1 MGKDSA
7 FYKDKSKIQ
16 KLKLRELQSQL
27 PKPALDFIYSKEQN
41 AQTSTLISYCYDL
54 MTFFRFYADSNP
66 SIADTDIKK
75 IDYNALNKIT
85 PDDIE
90 EYKRFLELNTE
101 GEIHENG
108 KKAIAR
114 KLSPL
119 RGMYKYLLVRK
130 HILKDPTQLVDMPRI
145 KKDKNIVRMNN
156 YEVQAILEVIDRG
169 NGFKT
174 EHQRKYNLR
183 TRGRDLAIL
192 TLMLN
197 TGIRVSECN
206 GLDLND
212 IDFNIN
218 SLTIVRKGGGQDI
231 IYFNDEVAAVIKEY
245 VNGERD
251 NINPREG
258 HEAAL
263 FYSLRGNRISVDAI
277 ENLVKKYAKMVV
289 QNKKITP
296 HKLRST
302 YGTAL
307 YRETGD
313 IRLVAD
319 VLGHENINTT
329 IDYYAAIE
337 DEHKRQ
343 ARNAVDFSRKDQEGE
358 KNYGT
363 IRKWKLRGQN

>member
-7 FYKDKSKIQ
+7 FYKDKQRNQ
-16 KLKLRELQSQL
+16 KLKLRELKSQL
-27 PKPALDFIYSKEQN
+27 PEPALKYINSKEQN
-41 AQTSTLISYCYDL
+41 AQVSTLISYCYDL
-54 MTFFRFYADSNP
+54 LTFFRFLKESNP
-66 SIADTDIKK
+66 TIAGLELKK
-75 IDYNALNKIT
+75 IDYELLSKIT
-85 PDDIE
+85 ADDLE
-90 EYKRFLELNTE
+90 EYKSYLELNTV
-101 GEIHENG
+101 GEQHEND

-119 RGMYKYLLVRK
+119 RSMYKFLLTHELVSK
-130 HILKDPTQLVDMPRI
+130 NPTQLVELPKL

-156 YEVQAILEVIDRG
+156 YEVQAILEAIDNG
-169 NGFKT
+169 NAFT
-174 EHQRKYNLR
+174 SERQRKYNLK

-212 IDFNIN
+212 VDFNVN

-231 IYFNDEVAAVIKEY
+231 IYFNDDVSEVLRAYID
-245 VNGERD
+245 GERSY
-251 NINPREG
+251 INPIEG
-258 HEAAL
+258 HETAL
-263 FYSLRGNRISVDAI
+263 FYSLQGRRISVDAI
-277 ENLVKKYAKMVV
+277 ENLVKKYAKIVV
-289 QNKKITP
+289 PNKKITP

-337 DEHKRQ
+337 DEHKRL
-343 ARNAVDFSRKDQEGE
+343 ARNAVDFSKKD
-358 KNYGT
+358 
-363 IRKWKLRGQN
+363 I

>member
-1 MGKDSA
+1 MGKDSE
-7 FYKDKSKIQ
+7 FYKSKAKQQ
-16 KLKLRELQSQL
+16 KIKLRELISQL
-27 PKPALDFIYSKEQN
+27 PKPAVDFIYSKEQTT
-41 AQTSTLISYCYDL
+41 QTSTLISYSYDL
-54 MTFFRFYADSNP
+54 LTFFRFLIASNP
-66 SIADTDIKK
+66 TITGLDVKK
-75 IDYNALNKIT
+75 IDYELLDKIT
-85 PDDIE
+85 ADDIE
-90 EYKRFLELNTE
+90 EYQRYLELNVV
-101 GEIHENG
+101 GEQHENG

-114 KLSPL
+114 KMSPL
-119 RGMYKYLLVRK
+119 RSMYKYLLQREYIK
-130 HILKDPTQLVDMPRI
+130 KDPTQLVALPKL

-156 YEVQAILEVIDRG
+156 YEVQAILEAIDNG
-169 NGFKT
+169 NAYT
-174 EHQRKYNLR
+174 SERQRKYNQK

-212 IDFNIN
+212 VDFNVN

-231 IYFNDEVAAVIKEY
+231 IYFNDSVAATLKDYI
-245 VNGERD
+245 NGEREY
-251 NINPREG
+251 INAREG
-258 HEAAL
+258 HENAL
-263 FYSLRGNRISVDAI
+263 FYSLQGRRISVDAI
-277 ENLVKKYAKMVV
+277 ENLVKKYAKIVV
-289 QNKKITP
+289 PNKKITP

-337 DEHKRQ
+337 DEHKRL
-343 ARNAVDFSRKDQEGE
+343 ARNAVDFSKKD
-358 KNYGT
+358 K
-363 IRKWKLRGQN
+363 